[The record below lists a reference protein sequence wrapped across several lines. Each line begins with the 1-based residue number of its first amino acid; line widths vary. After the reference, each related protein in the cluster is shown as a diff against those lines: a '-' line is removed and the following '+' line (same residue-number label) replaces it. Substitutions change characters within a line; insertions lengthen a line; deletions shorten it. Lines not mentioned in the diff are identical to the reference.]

1 MPHISLVFGEMWDS
15 TALTPRLL
23 TLNQQ
28 FEVDICQSHIS
39 RKTSEMWGTHVRGRG
54 KSSTE
59 TPFLEE
65 RRIMT
70 EDTMVAPAP
79 TASPAPSSAPAAAP
93 VASPVA
99 APAATST
106 VDPGKFPIRED
117 YAAALL
123 TEKLGAIASPEEPAA
138 EPVVEAVDSV
148 EVAAPAEEEDFSLE
162 LEAIVT
168 PEVLSQMV
176 TDNPDF
182 GKLLEADARLKGQ
195 LYKTAREAAELKPYR
210 EIFPDIDSAK
220 TALDHSSTWVDVR
233 ETFLGS
239 TTREGT
245 MASLNKIAELSYER
259 DGDGNVVMQNGK
271 PVIGDD
277 FFGFVDNVVSLD
289 LEHRAQDIS
298 SRLKANRYGS
308 EEERT
313 RDQRVKDAL
322 EVLREESAAT
332 SPALEAQ
339 PDALRRKADEL
350 DRRERALNIRQYG
363 EKVEERRQ
371 FEGGLQTE
379 AQTRIHDG
387 ISKIIANVEKQGGVV
402 SPYLKN
408 ILPKAIGAKL
418 IRKIQANPALQDQ
431 MHSLQRLPIG
441 DASRQRRLAAIDRAV
456 QQYLPE
462 VAREELREA
471 GVQIANASAAKR
483 AKVDAQIDSTRKTEP
498 KGSTGPAGSGSA
510 AMSSSAAYDHA
521 QAEWQRANP
530 GKPFDKV
537 ARELILP
544 RVLQLMT
551 SR

>member
-1 MPHISLVFGEMWDS
+1 MNEATI
-15 TALTPRLL
+15 TAP
-23 TLNQQ
+23 
-28 FEVDICQSHIS
+28 
-39 RKTSEMWGTHVRGRG
+39 
-54 KSSTE
+54 
-59 TPFLEE
+59 
-65 RRIMT
+65 
-70 EDTMVAPAP
+70 
-79 TASPAPSSAPAAAP
+79 APAAAP
-93 VASPVA
+93 APAPVPA
-99 APAATST
+99 APPAPPAPSFGSGSVPTSS

-123 TEKLGAIASPEEPAA
+123 TEKLAAIPAPDEPPPIVEETVIATEPPQEVPEPL
-138 EPVVEAVDSV
+138 V
-148 EVAAPAEEEDFSLE
+148 EVTPTSEEEDFQLE
-162 LEAIVT
+162 LEPIVT

-182 GKLLEADARLKGQ
+182 GKLLEADAKLKGQ

-220 TALDHSSTWVDVR
+220 AALGHSSTWIDVR

-245 MASLNKIAELSYER
+245 MASLSKIAELSYER
-259 DGDGNVVMQNGK
+259 DAEGNVVMQNGR
-271 PVIGDD
+271 PVIGED
-277 FFGFVDNVVSLD
+277 FFGFVDNVVALD
-289 LEHRAQDIS
+289 LEHRAQDVTA
-298 SRLKANRYGS
+298 RLKANDYRS

-313 RDQRVKDAL
+313 RDQRVNDAL
-322 EVLREESAAT
+322 QLLREESAV

-350 DRRERALNIRQYG
+350 DRRERALNLRQHG
-363 EKVEERRQ
+363 EKVEERRS
-371 FEGGLQTE
+371 FENGLQTE

-498 KGSTGPAGSGSA
+498 KGSTGPAGSGA
-510 AMSSSAAYDHA
+510 ALMSSSAAFDHA

-537 ARELILP
+537 AREQILP

>member
-1 MPHISLVFGEMWDS
+1 
-15 TALTPRLL
+15 
-23 TLNQQ
+23 
-28 FEVDICQSHIS
+28 
-39 RKTSEMWGTHVRGRG
+39 
-54 KSSTE
+54 
-59 TPFLEE
+59 
-65 RRIMT
+65 MT
-70 EDTMVAPAP
+70 EATLAAPAPAATAPAP
-79 TASPAPSSAPAAAP
+79 TAPSASGPASAPAPASAAPSVTSDAAP
-93 VASPVA
+93 VSQ
-99 APAATST
+99 
-106 VDPGKFPIRED
+106 VDPAKFPIRED

-123 TEKLGAIASPEEPAA
+123 AEKLAAIPAA
-138 EPVVEAVDSV
+138 EETVAVAVEDEAAAPAVEAVV
-148 EVAAPAEEEDFSLE
+148 ETVADAEPVLEKEEDFQLE
-162 LEAIVT
+162 PEIVVT
-168 PEVLSQMV
+168 PELLSQMV
-176 TDNPDF
+176 SDNPEF
-182 GKLLEADARLKGQ
+182 GKLLEADSRLKGQ

-210 EIFPDIDSAK
+210 EIFPDLESAR
-220 TALDHSSTWVDVR
+220 TAQDHSSTWADVR

-239 TTREGT
+239 TTRDGAL
-245 MASLNKIAELSYER
+245 ASLSKIAELSYER
-259 DGDGNVVMQNGK
+259 DADGNVVTQNGK
-271 PVIGDD
+271 PVIGED

-289 LEHRAQDIS
+289 LEHRAQDVS
-298 SRLKANRYGS
+298 NRLQANLYRS
-308 EEERT
+308 EEDRA

-322 EVLREESAAT
+322 DVLREETAAA

-339 PDALRRKADEL
+339 PDALRRKSEEL
-350 DRRERALNIRQYG
+350 DRRERALNVRQHG
-363 EKVEERRQ
+363 EKVEERRS
-371 FEGGLQTE
+371 FEQGLQRE
-379 AQTRIHDG
+379 AQSRIDDG
-387 ISKIIANVEKQGGVV
+387 VSKIIANVEKQGGVV

>member
-1 MPHISLVFGEMWDS
+1 
-15 TALTPRLL
+15 
-23 TLNQQ
+23 
-28 FEVDICQSHIS
+28 
-39 RKTSEMWGTHVRGRG
+39 
-54 KSSTE
+54 
-59 TPFLEE
+59 
-65 RRIMT
+65 MT
-70 EDTMVAPAP
+70 EATIAAP
-79 TASPAPSSAPAAAP
+79 APAAAP
-93 VASPVA
+93 TP
-99 APAATST
+99 APSTPSVVSGSTPAST

-123 TEKLGAIASPEEPAA
+123 TEKLASIPGEPLDAPTPADAEPELVPAATEEPVAETAPLEQTGTPEEENFQLDP
-138 EPVVEAVDSV
+138 EP
-148 EVAAPAEEEDFSLE
+148 
-162 LEAIVT
+162 IVT
-168 PEVLSQMV
+168 PELLSQMI
-176 TDNPDF
+176 TDNADF
-182 GKLLEADARLKGQ
+182 GKLLEADSKLKGQ

-210 EIFPDIDSAK
+210 EIFPDLDSARA
-220 TALDHSSTWVDVR
+220 ALDHSSTWIDVR

-245 MASLNKIAELSYER
+245 MASLSKIASLSYER
-259 DGDGNVVMQNGK
+259 DADGNVVTQNGK
-271 PVIGDD
+271 PVIGQD
-277 FFGFVDNVVSLD
+277 FFGFVDNVVALD
-289 LEHRAQDIS
+289 LEYRAQDVS
-298 SRLKANRYGS
+298 ARLKANRYAS

-313 RDQRVKDAL
+313 RDQRLHDAL
-322 EVLREESAAT
+322 QALREDSAAT

-339 PDALRRKADEL
+339 PDALQRKADEL
-350 DRRERALNIRQYG
+350 DRRERALNLRRHSEQ
-363 EKVEERRQ
+363 VEERQ
-371 FEGGLQTE
+371 SFEKGLQAE

-387 ISKIIANVEKQGGVV
+387 ISRIVANVEKQGGVV

-456 QQYLPE
+456 QQYLPD

-471 GVQIANASAAKR
+471 GVQIANASAARR
-483 AKVDAQIDSTRKTEP
+483 AKVDAQMDSTRKTEP

-510 AMSSSAAYDHA
+510 ALSSSAAFDQA

-530 GKPFDKV
+530 GKSFDKV
-537 ARELILP
+537 AREQILP

>member
-1 MPHISLVFGEMWDS
+1 
-15 TALTPRLL
+15 
-23 TLNQQ
+23 
-28 FEVDICQSHIS
+28 
-39 RKTSEMWGTHVRGRG
+39 
-54 KSSTE
+54 
-59 TPFLEE
+59 
-65 RRIMT
+65 MT
-70 EDTMVAPAP
+70 EATIAAPAP
-79 TASPAPSSAPAAAP
+79 VSAPASAPIAAPAPAAPAPSFGGGGSVPSSA
-93 VASPVA
+93 
-99 APAATST
+99 

-123 TEKLGAIASPEEPAA
+123 KEKLAALPESEEQPAPADEPVALA
-138 EPVVEAVDSV
+138 EPSLETPDAQEAAIVTPS
-148 EVAAPAEEEDFSLE
+148 EEAPIEEDFQLE
-162 LEAIVT
+162 LEAVVT

-176 TDNPDF
+176 TDNPEF
-182 GKLLEADARLKGQ
+182 GKLLEADSRLKGQ

-210 EIFPDIDSAK
+210 EIFPDLDSAK
-220 TALDHSSTWVDVR
+220 AAHGHSSTWIDVR

-245 MASLNKIAELSYER
+245 MASLSKIAELSYER
-259 DGDGNVVMQNGK
+259 DPDGNVVMQNGK
-271 PVIGDD
+271 PVIGED
-277 FFGFVDNVVSLD
+277 FFGFVDNVVGLD
-289 LEHRAQDIS
+289 LEHRVLDVTA
-298 SRLKANRYGS
+298 RLKANNYRS
-308 EEERT
+308 EEERNH
-313 RDQRVKDAL
+313 DQHIKDAL
-322 EVLREESAAT
+322 DTLREESAAT

-350 DRRERALNIRQYG
+350 DRRERALNLRQHG
-363 EKVEERRQ
+363 EKVEERRS
-371 FEGGLQTE
+371 FETGLQTE

-387 ISKIIANVEKQGGVV
+387 ISRIIANVEKQGGVV

-431 MHSLQRLPIG
+431 MLSLQRLPIG

-456 QQYLPE
+456 QQYLPD

-471 GVQIANASAAKR
+471 GVQIANASAARR

-498 KGSTGPAGSGSA
+498 KGSTGPASGGSA
-510 AMSSSAAYDHA
+510 TMTSSAAFDHA

-530 GKPFDKV
+530 GRPFDKV
-537 ARELILP
+537 ARESILP

>member
-1 MPHISLVFGEMWDS
+1 
-15 TALTPRLL
+15 
-23 TLNQQ
+23 
-28 FEVDICQSHIS
+28 
-39 RKTSEMWGTHVRGRG
+39 
-54 KSSTE
+54 
-59 TPFLEE
+59 
-65 RRIMT
+65 MT
-70 EDTMVAPAP
+70 EATIAAPAP
-79 TASPAPSSAPAAAP
+79 GAAPVSPPADSPAPAPAAP
-93 VASPVA
+93 SPSFGSGASVRA
-99 APAATST
+99 ST

-123 TEKLGAIASPEEPAA
+123 KEKLGAIPQQEEQPVAA
-138 EPVVEAVDSV
+138 DEPVAVIEPPSPAVEVPGDEAVA
-148 EVAAPAEEEDFSLE
+148 VADAPPAEEDFQLE
-162 LEAIVT
+162 LETVVT

-176 TDNPDF
+176 TDNPEF
-182 GKLLEADARLKGQ
+182 AKLLEADSRLKGQ

-210 EIFPDIDSAK
+210 EIFPDLDSAK
-220 TALDHSSTWVDVR
+220 VAHDHSSTWIDVR

-245 MASLNKIAELSYER
+245 MASLSKIAELSYER
-259 DGDGNVVMQNGK
+259 DADGNVVMQNGK
-271 PVIGDD
+271 PVIGED
-277 FFGFVDNVVSLD
+277 FFGFVDNVVGLD
-289 LEHRAQDIS
+289 LEHRAQDVT
-298 SRLKANRYGS
+298 SRLNANNYRS

-313 RDQRVKDAL
+313 RDQRTKDAL
-322 EVLREESAAT
+322 DTLREESAA
-332 SPALEAQ
+332 SPAIEAQ
-339 PDALRRKADEL
+339 PDTLQRRADEL
-350 DRRERALNIRQYG
+350 DRRERALNLRQHG
-363 EKVEERRQ
+363 EKVEERRS
-371 FEGGLQTE
+371 FESGLQTE

-387 ISKIIANVEKQGGVV
+387 ISRIIANVEKQGGSV

-510 AMSSSAAYDHA
+510 TMTSSAAFDHA

>member
-1 MPHISLVFGEMWDS
+1 MGHPTVVTE
-15 TALTPRLL
+15 
-23 TLNQQ
+23 
-28 FEVDICQSHIS
+28 
-39 RKTSEMWGTHVRGRG
+39 RK
-54 KSSTE
+54 
-59 TPFLEE
+59 P
-65 RRIMT
+65 MT
-70 EDTMVAPAP
+70 EATIAAP
-79 TASPAPSSAPAAAP
+79 APAAAP
-93 VASPVA
+93 TPAP
-99 APAATST
+99 APAAPPAPSFGGGSVPTSS

-123 TEKLGAIASPEEPAA
+123 TEKLAAIPVPEEPPALIEETVVVAHSSEPPA
-138 EPVVEAVDSV
+138 EVAEVPV
-148 EVAAPAEEEDFSLE
+148 EVSPAPTEEDFQLE
-162 LEAIVT
+162 LEPIVT

-182 GKLLEADARLKGQ
+182 GRLLETDSKLKGQ

-220 TALDHSSTWVDVR
+220 AALGHSSTWIDVR

-245 MASLNKIAELSYER
+245 MASLSKIAELSYEH
-259 DGDGNVVMQNGK
+259 DAEGNVVMQNGK
-271 PVIGDD
+271 PVIGED
-277 FFGFVDNVVSLD
+277 FFGFVDNVVALD
-289 LEHRAQDIS
+289 LEHRAQDVTA
-298 SRLKANRYGS
+298 RLKANNYRS

-313 RDQRVKDAL
+313 RDQRVNDAL
-322 EVLREESAAT
+322 QLLREESAAT

-350 DRRERALNIRQYG
+350 DRRERALNLRQHG
-363 EKVEERRQ
+363 EKVEERRS
-371 FEGGLQTE
+371 FENGLQTE

-387 ISKIIANVEKQGGVV
+387 IGKIIANVEKQGGVV

-431 MHSLQRLPIG
+431 MHTLQRLPIG

-483 AKVDAQIDSTRKTEP
+483 AKVDAQIDSTKKTEP
-498 KGSTGPAGSGSA
+498 KGSTGPAGSGA
-510 AMSSSAAYDHA
+510 AVMTSSAAFDHA

-537 ARELILP
+537 AREQILP

>member
-1 MPHISLVFGEMWDS
+1 VGHPTFVTE
-15 TALTPRLL
+15 
-23 TLNQQ
+23 
-28 FEVDICQSHIS
+28 
-39 RKTSEMWGTHVRGRG
+39 RK
-54 KSSTE
+54 
-59 TPFLEE
+59 P
-65 RRIMT
+65 MT
-70 EDTMVAPAP
+70 EATIAAP
-79 TASPAPSSAPAAAP
+79 APAAAP
-93 VASPVA
+93 TPAP
-99 APAATST
+99 APAAPPTPSFGGGSVPTSS

-123 TEKLGAIASPEEPAA
+123 TEKLAAIPAPEEPPSLVEETVVVAQSSEPPA
-138 EPVVEAVDSV
+138 EVAEVPEAPV
-148 EVAAPAEEEDFSLE
+148 EVSTAPAEEDFQLE
-162 LEAIVT
+162 LEPIVT

-182 GKLLEADARLKGQ
+182 GKLLETDSKLKGQ

-220 TALDHSSTWVDVR
+220 AALDHSSTWIDVR

-245 MASLNKIAELSYER
+245 MASLSKIAELSYER
-259 DGDGNVVMQNGK
+259 DADGNVVMQNGK
-271 PVIGDD
+271 PVIGED
-277 FFGFVDNVVSLD
+277 FFGFVDNVVALD
-289 LEHRAQDIS
+289 LEHRAQDVTA
-298 SRLKANRYGS
+298 RLKANNYRS

-313 RDQRVKDAL
+313 RDQRVNDAL
-322 EVLREESAAT
+322 QLLREESAAT

-350 DRRERALNIRQYG
+350 DRRERALNLRQHG
-363 EKVEERRQ
+363 EKVEERRS
-371 FEGGLQTE
+371 FENGLQTE

-387 ISKIIANVEKQGGVV
+387 IGKIIANVEKQGGVV

-431 MHSLQRLPIG
+431 MHTLQRLPIG

-483 AKVDAQIDSTRKTEP
+483 AKVDAQIDSTKKTEP
-498 KGSTGPAGSGSA
+498 KGSTGPAGSGA
-510 AMSSSAAYDHA
+510 ALMTSSAAFDHA

-537 ARELILP
+537 AREQILP

>member
-1 MPHISLVFGEMWDS
+1 
-15 TALTPRLL
+15 
-23 TLNQQ
+23 
-28 FEVDICQSHIS
+28 
-39 RKTSEMWGTHVRGRG
+39 
-54 KSSTE
+54 
-59 TPFLEE
+59 
-65 RRIMT
+65 MT
-70 EDTMVAPAP
+70 EATIVAPAP
-79 TASPAPSSAPAAAP
+79 GAVPVSVPVASPAPTAPTP
-93 VASPVA
+93 SFGGSGSV
-99 APAATST
+99 PAST
-106 VDPGKFPIRED
+106 VDPRKFPIRED

-123 TEKLGAIASPEEPAA
+123 KEKLGAVPPSAEQPVLAEEPIALAEPASETIAAAEAPVVTPPEE
-138 EPVVEAVDSV
+138 V
-148 EVAAPAEEEDFSLE
+148 PAEEDFQLE
-162 LEAIVT
+162 LEAVVT

-176 TDNPDF
+176 TDNPEF
-182 GKLLEADARLKGQ
+182 GKLLEADSRLKGQ

-210 EIFPDIDSAK
+210 EIFPDLDSAK
-220 TALDHSSTWVDVR
+220 VAHDHSSTWIDVR

-245 MASLNKIAELSYER
+245 MASLSKIAELSYER
-259 DGDGNVVMQNGK
+259 DADGNVVMQNGK
-271 PVIGDD
+271 PVIGED
-277 FFGFVDNVVSLD
+277 FFGFVDNVVGLD
-289 LEHRAQDIS
+289 LEHRAQDVS
-298 SRLKANRYGS
+298 ARLKANSYRS
-308 EEERT
+308 EEERN

-322 EVLREESAAT
+322 DILREESAA
-332 SPALEAQ
+332 SPAIEAQ
-339 PDALRRKADEL
+339 PDTLRRKADEL
-350 DRRERALNIRQYG
+350 DRRERALNLRQHG
-363 EKVEERRQ
+363 EKVEERRS
-371 FEGGLQTE
+371 FENGLQTE

-387 ISKIIANVEKQGGVV
+387 IGRIIANVEKQGGVV

-456 QQYLPE
+456 QQYLPD

-471 GVQIANASAAKR
+471 GVQIANTSAAKR

-510 AMSSSAAYDHA
+510 TMTSSAAFDHA

-537 ARELILP
+537 AREMILP

>member
-1 MPHISLVFGEMWDS
+1 
-15 TALTPRLL
+15 
-23 TLNQQ
+23 
-28 FEVDICQSHIS
+28 
-39 RKTSEMWGTHVRGRG
+39 
-54 KSSTE
+54 
-59 TPFLEE
+59 
-65 RRIMT
+65 MT
-70 EDTMVAPAP
+70 EATIAAP
-79 TASPAPSSAPAAAP
+79 APAAAP
-93 VASPVA
+93 ISPASTGQAAA
-99 APAATST
+99 APAPAAAPASTPSTPSYGGSVPTSK

-123 TEKLGAIASPEEPAA
+123 KEKLAAIPAVEEQPGVSDELIA
-138 EPVVEAVDSV
+138 VVDSAPELV
-148 EVAAPAEEEDFSLE
+148 TDEAPAPVAVTDTDGVTKDAPAVTEEEDFQLE

-176 TDNPDF
+176 TDNPEF

-210 EIFPDIDSAK
+210 EIFPDLDSAK
-220 TALDHSSTWVDVR
+220 AAQDYSSTWMDVR

-239 TTREGT
+239 ITREGT
-245 MASLNKIAELSYER
+245 MASLSKIAELSYER
-259 DGDGNVVMQNGK
+259 DADGNVIMQNGK
-271 PVIGDD
+271 PVIGED
-277 FFGFVDNVVSLD
+277 FFGFVDNVVELD
-289 LEHRAQDIS
+289 LEHRAQDVTA
-298 SRLKANRYGS
+298 RLKANQYRS

-332 SPALEAQ
+332 SPAIEAQ
-339 PDALRRKADEL
+339 PEALRRKADEL
-350 DRRERALNIRQYG
+350 DRRERALNERQHG
-363 EKVEERRQ
+363 EKVEERRS
-371 FEGGLQTE
+371 FESGLQTE

-387 ISKIIANVEKQGGVV
+387 ISRIIANVEKQGGVV

-418 IRKIQANPALQDQ
+418 IRKIQANPALEGQ

-441 DASRQRRLAAIDRAV
+441 DASRQRRLAAVDRAV
-456 QQYLPE
+456 QQYLPD

-483 AKVDAQIDSTRKTEP
+483 AKVDAQIDSTKKTEP
-498 KGSTGPAGSGSA
+498 KGSTGPASGGGA
-510 AMSSSAAYDHA
+510 TMTSSAAFDHA
-521 QAEWQRANP
+521 QTEWQRANP

-537 ARELILP
+537 AREAILP

>member
-1 MPHISLVFGEMWDS
+1 
-15 TALTPRLL
+15 
-23 TLNQQ
+23 
-28 FEVDICQSHIS
+28 
-39 RKTSEMWGTHVRGRG
+39 
-54 KSSTE
+54 
-59 TPFLEE
+59 
-65 RRIMT
+65 MT
-70 EDTMVAPAP
+70 EATIAAPAP
-79 TASPAPSSAPAAAP
+79 GVAPTPAPAVSPAPATPAPSFGGSGS
-93 VASPVA
+93 V
-99 APAATST
+99 PAST

-123 TEKLGAIASPEEPAA
+123 KEKLAALPPSEEPSAPVD
-138 EPVVEAVDSV
+138 EPVTVVEPPSPAIEVPVDES
-148 EVAAPAEEEDFSLE
+148 VAAAKDPPAEEDFQLE
-162 LEAIVT
+162 LEAVVT

-176 TDNPDF
+176 TDNPEF
-182 GKLLEADARLKGQ
+182 GKLLEADSRLKGQ

-210 EIFPDIDSAK
+210 EIFPDLDSAK
-220 TALDHSSTWVDVR
+220 AAHDHSSTWMDVR

-245 MASLNKIAELSYER
+245 MASLSKIAELSYER
-259 DGDGNVVMQNGK
+259 DADGNVVMQSGK
-271 PVIGDD
+271 PVIGED
-277 FFGFVDNVVSLD
+277 FFGFVDNVVGLD
-289 LEHRAQDIS
+289 LEHRAQDVS
-298 SRLKANRYGS
+298 ARLKANSYRN
-308 EEERT
+308 EEERN

-322 EVLREESAAT
+322 DTLREESAAT
-332 SPALEAQ
+332 SPAIEAQ

-350 DRRERALNIRQYG
+350 DRRERALNLRQHG
-363 EKVEERRQ
+363 EKVEERRS
-371 FEGGLQTE
+371 FENGLQAE

-387 ISKIIANVEKQGGVV
+387 IGKIIANVEKQGGVV

-456 QQYLPE
+456 QQYLPD

-471 GVQIANASAAKR
+471 GVQIANASAARR

-498 KGSTGPAGSGSA
+498 KGSTGPAGAGSA
-510 AMSSSAAYDHA
+510 TMTSSAAFDHA

>member
-1 MPHISLVFGEMWDS
+1 
-15 TALTPRLL
+15 
-23 TLNQQ
+23 
-28 FEVDICQSHIS
+28 
-39 RKTSEMWGTHVRGRG
+39 
-54 KSSTE
+54 
-59 TPFLEE
+59 
-65 RRIMT
+65 MT
-70 EDTMVAPAP
+70 EAILTAPASGAAAVSAPAP
-79 TASPAPSSAPAAAP
+79 TAPAPSSSSFGGGGSVP
-93 VASPVA
+93 
-99 APAATST
+99 TSQ

-123 TEKLGAIASPEEPAA
+123 KEKLAAIPPAEEQLTVGDDVVAPA
-138 EPVVEAVDSV
+138 EPVAEPATGPAPPEVT
-148 EVAAPAEEEDFSLE
+148 VAAPDDAAPAPEEDFQLE

-168 PEVLSQMV
+168 PEALSQMV
-176 TDNPDF
+176 TDNPEF
-182 GKLLEADARLKGQ
+182 GKLLEADSRLKGQ

-210 EIFPDIDSAK
+210 EIFPDLDSAK
-220 TALDHSSTWVDVR
+220 AALDHSSTWIDVR

-245 MASLNKIAELSYER
+245 MVSLGKIAALSYER
-259 DGDGNVVMQNGK
+259 DADGNVVMQNGK
-271 PVIGDD
+271 PVIGED
-277 FFGFVDNVVSLD
+277 FFGFVNNVVGLD
-289 LEHRAQDIS
+289 LEHRAQDVS
-298 SRLKANRYGS
+298 ARLKANQYRS
-308 EEERT
+308 EEDRT

-322 EVLREESAAT
+322 ETLREESAAT

-350 DRRERALNIRQYG
+350 DRRERALNVRQHG
-363 EKVEERRQ
+363 EKVEERRS
-371 FEGGLQTE
+371 FESGLQTE
-379 AQTRIHDG
+379 AQTRIHEG
-387 ISKIIANVEKQGGVV
+387 IGRIIANVEKQGGVV

-456 QQYLPE
+456 QQYLPD

-471 GVQIANASAAKR
+471 GVQIANASAARR
-483 AKVDAQIDSTRKTEP
+483 AKVDAQIDSTKKTEP
-498 KGSTGPAGSGSA
+498 KGSTGPASGGGA
-510 AMSSSAAYDHA
+510 AMSSSAAFDHA

-537 ARELILP
+537 AKELILP

>member
-1 MPHISLVFGEMWDS
+1 
-15 TALTPRLL
+15 
-23 TLNQQ
+23 
-28 FEVDICQSHIS
+28 
-39 RKTSEMWGTHVRGRG
+39 
-54 KSSTE
+54 
-59 TPFLEE
+59 
-65 RRIMT
+65 MT
-70 EDTMVAPAP
+70 EATIVAPAP
-79 TASPAPSSAPAAAP
+79 AAAAPVSAPAASPAP
-93 VASPVA
+93 A
-99 APAATST
+99 APAPSFGGGGSAPTSQ
-106 VDPGKFPIRED
+106 VDPVKFPIRED

-123 TEKLGAIASPEEPAA
+123 KEKLGAIPPSAEQPAPVDEPAA
-138 EPVVEAVDSV
+138 MPEPSSPTADAIETAL
-148 EVAAPAEEEDFSLE
+148 EVSDAPVEEDFQLE
-162 LEAIVT
+162 LEAVVT

-176 TDNPDF
+176 TDNPEF
-182 GKLLEADARLKGQ
+182 GKLLEADSRLKGQ

-210 EIFPDIDSAK
+210 EIFPDLDSAK
-220 TALDHSSTWVDVR
+220 VAHDHSSTWIDVR

-239 TTREGT
+239 TSREGT
-245 MASLNKIAELSYER
+245 MASLSKIAELSYER
-259 DGDGNVVMQNGK
+259 DADGNVVMQNGK
-271 PVIGDD
+271 PVIGED
-277 FFGFVDNVVSLD
+277 FFGFVDNVVGLD
-289 LEHRAQDIS
+289 LEHRAQDVTA
-298 SRLKANRYGS
+298 RLKANSYRS
-308 EEERT
+308 EEERN

-322 EVLREESAAT
+322 DTLREESAA
-332 SPALEAQ
+332 SPAIEAQ
-339 PDALRRKADEL
+339 PDTLQRRADEL
-350 DRRERALNIRQYG
+350 DRRERALNLRQHG
-363 EKVEERRQ
+363 EKVEERRS
-371 FEGGLQTE
+371 FESGLQTE

-387 ISKIIANVEKQGGVV
+387 ISRIIANVEKQGGVV

-456 QQYLPE
+456 QQYLPD

-471 GVQIANASAAKR
+471 GVQIANASAARR

-498 KGSTGPAGSGSA
+498 KGSTGPASGGSA
-510 AMSSSAAYDHA
+510 TMTSSAAFDHA

>member
-1 MPHISLVFGEMWDS
+1 
-15 TALTPRLL
+15 
-23 TLNQQ
+23 
-28 FEVDICQSHIS
+28 
-39 RKTSEMWGTHVRGRG
+39 
-54 KSSTE
+54 
-59 TPFLEE
+59 
-65 RRIMT
+65 MT
-70 EDTMVAPAP
+70 EATIAAP
-79 TASPAPSSAPAAAP
+79 APAAAAPTPAPAP
-93 VASPVA
+93 VATPAPVA
-99 APAATST
+99 APAPAPVSN
-106 VDPGKFPIRED
+106 VDPNKFPIRED

-123 TEKLGAIASPEEPAA
+123 NEKLTAL
-138 EPVVEAVDSV
+138 
-148 EVAAPAEEEDFSLE
+148 APAEEPAVVVEEAVVAEAVAEEAPATEAAPEEDFQLE
-162 LEAIVT
+162 LEAVVT

-176 TDNPDF
+176 TDNPEF
-182 GKLLEADARLKGQ
+182 GKLLEADSRLKGQ

-210 EIFPDIDSAK
+210 EIFPDLDSAR
-220 TALDHSSTWVDVR
+220 TAHDHSSTWIDVR

-239 TTREGT
+239 TTRQGT
-245 MASLNKIAELSYER
+245 LASLSKIAELSYER
-259 DGDGNVVMQNGK
+259 DADGNVAMQNGK
-271 PVIGDD
+271 PVIGED
-277 FFGFVDNVVSLD
+277 FFGFVDNVVGLD
-289 LEHRAQDIS
+289 LEHRAHDVS
-298 SRLKANRYGS
+298 TRLNANNYRT
-308 EEERT
+308 EAERA

-322 EVLREESAAT
+322 DVLREESAAT
-332 SPALEAQ
+332 SPASEAQ

-350 DRRERALNIRQYG
+350 DQRERALNMRQHG
-363 EKVEERRQ
+363 EKVDERRT
-371 FEGGLQTE
+371 FEQALQTE

-387 ISKIIANVEKQGGVV
+387 IGKIIANVEKQGGVV

-431 MHSLQRLPIG
+431 MLSLQRLPAT

-483 AKVDAQIDSTRKTEP
+483 AKVDAQIDSTKKTEP

-510 AMSSSAAYDHA
+510 VMSSSAAFDHA

-530 GKPFDKV
+530 GRPFDKL
-537 ARELILP
+537 AREQILP

>member
-1 MPHISLVFGEMWDS
+1 
-15 TALTPRLL
+15 
-23 TLNQQ
+23 
-28 FEVDICQSHIS
+28 
-39 RKTSEMWGTHVRGRG
+39 
-54 KSSTE
+54 
-59 TPFLEE
+59 
-65 RRIMT
+65 MT
-70 EDTMVAPAP
+70 EATIAAP
-79 TASPAPSSAPAAAP
+79 APAAAP
-93 VASPVA
+93 TP
-99 APAATST
+99 APAPAPSPAPSFGGGSVPTST

-123 TEKLGAIASPEEPAA
+123 TEKLAAIPATDEPPAIVEEVVAPAEPTEAPEPAA
-138 EPVVEAVDSV
+138 EVT
-148 EVAAPAEEEDFSLE
+148 PATPEEEDFQLE
-162 LEAIVT
+162 PEAIVT
-168 PEVLSQMV
+168 PELLSQMV

-182 GKLLEADARLKGQ
+182 GKLLEVDSKLKGQ

-220 TALDHSSTWVDVR
+220 AALDHSSTWIDVR

-245 MASLNKIAELSYER
+245 MASLSKIAELSYEH
-259 DGDGNVVMQNGK
+259 DADGNVVMQNGK
-271 PVIGDD
+271 PIIGED
-277 FFGFVDNVVSLD
+277 FFGFVDNVVALD
-289 LEHRAQDIS
+289 LDHRAQDVTA
-298 SRLKANRYGS
+298 RLKANNYRS

-313 RDQRVKDAL
+313 RDQRVNDAL
-322 EVLREESAAT
+322 QLLREESAAA

-350 DRRERALNIRQYG
+350 DRRERALNVRQHG
-363 EKVEERRQ
+363 EKVEERRS
-371 FEGGLQTE
+371 FENGLQTE

-387 ISKIIANVEKQGGVV
+387 ISRIIANVEKQGGVV

-471 GVQIANASAAKR
+471 GVQIANASAAR
-483 AKVDAQIDSTRKTEP
+483 VATRQ
-498 KGSTGPAGSGSA
+498 SG
-510 AMSSSAAYDHA
+510 
-521 QAEWQRANP
+521 
-530 GKPFDKV
+530 
-537 ARELILP
+537 
-544 RVLQLMT
+544 
-551 SR
+551 